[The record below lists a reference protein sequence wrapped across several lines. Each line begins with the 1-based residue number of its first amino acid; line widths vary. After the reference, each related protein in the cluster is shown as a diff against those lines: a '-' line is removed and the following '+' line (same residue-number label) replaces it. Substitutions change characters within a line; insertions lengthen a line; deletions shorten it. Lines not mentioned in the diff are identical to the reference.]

1 MSQQAFFILIGLCGG
16 TAIWLLHRFGLY
28 ADSRGW
34 IYYKKRADGT
44 GGGGGVRGMLE
55 LERFLTP
62 SAVHRTEV
70 QETTVKTVRPN
81 VPDNDD
87 ERPRVFNPRDSSCNP
102 SNGQAGD
109 ADD

>member
-34 IYYKKRADGT
+34 IYYRKRADSA
-44 GGGGGVRGMLE
+44 GGGGVVRGMLE

-70 QETTVKTVRPN
+70 QETTVKTVRSN
-81 VPDNDD
+81 VPDNDH
-87 ERPRVFNPRDSSCNP
+87 ERPGVFLPPDSSRNP
-102 SNGQAGD
+102 SDEHAGGAD
-109 ADD
+109 A